1 MCMRLEQT
9 PKPDHVL
16 RVSTRLITSSTILH
30 LSADELER
38 TVNQEQT
45 ENPALEVA
53 EQHVCFFCGTSMY
66 NQMCLVCGH
75 LAHTIRPQTQV
86 AESLAQYGSPGD
98 SWAQQQIHYD
108 IDNYGFTAVDKY
120 QE

>member
-1 MCMRLEQT
+1 MRGKWGMGMRLEQT

-53 EQHVCFFCGTSMY
+53 EQHVCFFCGAPTQ
-66 NQMCLVCGH
+66 NQTCLACGH
-75 LAHTIRPQTQV
+75 LAKATGPLAQL
-86 AESLAQYGSPGD
+86 AESPTQYEPTGD
-98 SWAQQQIHYD
+98 SWAQQ
-108 IDNYGFTAVDKY
+108 
-120 QE
+120 